1 MGSCLHNHPKM
12 RFLLVGVLMCL
23 VLAASALRLPR
34 QTEIEIPVTESQD
47 VEKLDEGV
55 QVIYNTKAEER
66 KDVVLNE
73 TKDEE
78 EVIDENMPI
87 EGTHLVLDAE
97 TEEQMDVVLDKERK
111 IKVDKVNKK
120 EDKKED
126 KINSDGKKDNVNNRK
141 LIPIILNFI
150 EKLTNKTEKDEEEL
164 LPIILTLI
172 ENKLNKTRKY
182 EVDDVT
188 KNNVSHLPWTHMQTN
203 NMNNENEQKPVS
215 IKKQNDNKKKG
226 KTTQKG
232 GSKKKMVNGEE
243 DMNNGKN
250 SKNQSE
256 NKDEPE
262 VMMY

>member
-150 EKLTNKTEKDEEEL
+150 ENK
-164 LPIILTLI
+164 I
-172 ENKLNKTRKY
+172 NKTRKY

-188 KNNVSHLPWTHMQTN
+188 KNNVSHLPWTHIQTN

-226 KTTQKG
+226 KTTQKE